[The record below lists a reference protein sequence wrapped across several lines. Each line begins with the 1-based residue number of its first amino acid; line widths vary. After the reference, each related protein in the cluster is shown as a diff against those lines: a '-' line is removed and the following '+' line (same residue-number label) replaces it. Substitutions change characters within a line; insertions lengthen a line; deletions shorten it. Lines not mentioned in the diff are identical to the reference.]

1 MFDTI
6 GGLPLHP
13 LVVHAAVVV
22 VPLAALAVLVAAF
35 WPRFRRGVFV
45 LPLLLALGA
54 MALVPVATE
63 SGEALRERVGEP
75 PLVQTHADLGEG
87 LLPWVIGLLVVAA
100 VLTWWAWQER
110 RAGAAS
116 SPRGVGGAPRWVA
129 VVVMV
134 GALVAAGGTTYQVIR
149 IGHSGSTAVWGPL
162 VESTNVSDEA
172 EDD

>member
-13 LVVHAAVVV
+13 LVVHAVVVV
-22 VPLAALAVLVAAF
+22 VPLAAVAVLVAAF
-35 WPRFRRGVFV
+35 WPRFRRGAFL

-54 MALVPVATE
+54 LALVPVATE
-63 SGEALRERVGEP
+63 SGEALRDRVGAP
-75 PLVQTHADLGEG
+75 PLVQTHAELGEG
-87 LLPWVIGLLVVAA
+87 LLPWVIGLLVVA
-100 VLTWWAWQER
+100 VGLTWWAWQER

-116 SPRGVGGAPRWVA
+116 SPGGGGAPRWIA

-134 GALVAAGGTTYQVIR
+134 GALVAAGGTTYQTIR